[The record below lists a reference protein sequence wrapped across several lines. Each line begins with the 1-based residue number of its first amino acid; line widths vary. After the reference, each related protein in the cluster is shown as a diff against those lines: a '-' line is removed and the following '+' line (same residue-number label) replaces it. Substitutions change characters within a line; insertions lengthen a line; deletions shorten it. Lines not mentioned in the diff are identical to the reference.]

1 MCHLKSLCTLVL
13 AAVVLAIT
21 PPDLFGQN
29 GQQRMNRVME
39 RANQFNQEMAR
50 QMQQSQGQ
58 YLEQHRE
65 MRRVGE
71 SMERMAQDMN
81 RLMEHSR
88 SMIQDQKFLRDREM
102 QRDMERLHEHMNG
115 MADQMENTLRVME
128 RLQQR
133 LHQPGGE
140 G

>member
-1 MCHLKSLCTLVL
+1 MVPS
-13 AAVVLAIT
+13 
-21 PPDLFGQN
+21 
-29 GQQRMNRVME
+29 
-39 RANQFNQEMAR
+39 MAPATSP
-50 QMQQSQGQ
+50 MP
-58 YLEQHRE
+58 
-65 MRRVGE
+65 
-71 SMERMAQDMN
+71 MERMAQDMN

-88 SMIQDQKFLRDREM
+88 SMIQDQQFLRDREM